1 MLVADV
7 SGKGAPAALVTG
19 LLSGLFTEISGK
31 HDSPAKVFELL
42 DRELTPSLPDGM
54 FITAFFFNLNLETG
68 ETTYASAGH
77 DPPMLWTP
85 NSGVQELLPTGLPLG
100 LLGDFGIEEQSF
112 VLERGDF
119 MVLFTD
125 GLVNARLPHGDRLG
139 DEAVAEVVRESAHLS
154 SSEIVQTLFA
164 VTDER
169 AEIDDDVVILTLKR
183 PSQADEQG

>member
-1 MLVADV
+1 
-7 SGKGAPAALVTG
+7 
-19 LLSGLFTEISGK
+19 
-31 HDSPAKVFELL
+31 
-42 DRELTPSLPDGM
+42 
-54 FITAFFFNLNLETG
+54 
-68 ETTYASAGH
+68 
-77 DPPMLWTP
+77 
-85 NSGVQELLPTGLPLG
+85 
-100 LLGDFGIEEQSF
+100 
-112 VLERGDF
+112 